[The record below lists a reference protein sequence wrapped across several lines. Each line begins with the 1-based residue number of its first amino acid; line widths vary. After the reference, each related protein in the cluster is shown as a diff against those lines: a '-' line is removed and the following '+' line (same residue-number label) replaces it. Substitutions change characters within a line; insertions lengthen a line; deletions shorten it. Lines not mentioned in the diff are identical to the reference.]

1 MKKIVA
7 LVLALVMV
15 LGCTA
20 ALADTYGL
28 GISSSIGSS
37 KDAADGKDG
46 KAQVDSTVCALAVDA
61 DGKIVSCLF
70 DIAQTKIGFSAAGA
84 ITADKTAEVKSKQEL
99 GDEYGMRGASAIG
112 KEWNEQAD
120 ALAAYCV
127 GKTYEEVVAGV
138 AADEKGYPTSA
149 DVVSGC
155 TMNINAF
162 LKALEKAYTMATAK

>member
-1 MKKIVA
+1 M
-7 LVLALVMV
+7 
-15 LGCTA
+15 
-20 ALADTYGL
+20 
-28 GISSSIGSS
+28 
-37 KDAADGKDG
+37 
-46 KAQVDSTVCALAVDA
+46 
-61 DGKIVSCLF
+61 
-70 DIAQTKIGFSAAGA
+70 
-84 ITADKTAEVKSKQEL
+84 KSKQEL
-99 GDEYGMRGASAIG
+99 GDDYGMRGASSIG

-155 TMNINAF
+155 TMKVNAF